1 MKKTQK
7 LKEAVRGL
15 MSYAAQNYGCMSR
28 PEPEEEYSQ
37 LTALKVLAE
46 ELFEDKQLKE
56 DMEEQ
61 LSYFD
66 DEDHKKFEEFAN
78 TSLEDSI
85 GYFHYEAHNTFESEY
100 DGCRNDNGDI
110 EFSGEEAPEIYNDL
124 KFVEQELLNESE

>member
-7 LKEAVRGL
+7 LKEAVQGL
-15 MSYAAQNYGCMSR
+15 MSHAAQNYGCMSR

-66 DEDHKKFEEFAN
+66 DEDHKEFEKFAKTN
-78 TSLEDSI
+78 LRDSI
-85 GYFHYEAHNTFESEY
+85 EY
-100 DGCRNDNGDI
+100 WRDIVAEEKSDHDEDNL
-110 EFSGEEAPEIYNDL
+110 EFNVDVNNDL